1 MGEQSGI
8 SLEIEQTLLNDT
20 KLKLRIEGYD
30 ENDTVEIADRM
41 LLKLQQKINRV
52 IDKRRLNE

>member
-41 LLKLQQKINRV
+41 LLKLQQKINPV
-52 IDKRRLNE
+52 IDRPKRE